1 MNQSHLQHITIKN
14 VNDPKV
20 DEIRSKFFNKLG
32 IAKINLNEVDNN
44 GSRFKSGRIIDSS
57 ANNAR
62 KLGSAMRYQVPLK
75 YDIGDDGGIFHVDNN
90 GRIGKEPGCFDI
102 STVQDIPDKERAT
115 RKIEFDD
122 LVSVVPIP
130 MRNEY
135 SSRIRSRMWSDRLEI
150 MKNAQRN
157 SVEFAAEGWNWRTVT
172 EDEGMILC
180 STTGERIH
188 PVHYRRYFYF
198 RHNLATQQ
206 HFQSIGEMDYE
217 DSA

>member
-1 MNQSHLQHITIKN
+1 MNQSRLQQITIKN
-14 VNDPKV
+14 ANDPKV

-32 IAKINLNEVDNN
+32 IGKINPDEVDKI
-44 GSRFKSGRIIDSS
+44 GPYLKSGNIVDFSL
-57 ANNAR
+57 NNAR

-75 YDIGDDGGIFHVDNN
+75 YNISDDDCVFHASNN
-90 GRIGKEPGCFDI
+90 EMKEPGCFN
-102 STVQDIPDKERAT
+102 VLAPREVPDKECAK

-122 LVSVVPIP
+122 AVSVVPIP

-135 SSRIRSRMWSDRLEI
+135 SSRIRSRIWSDRLEI

-157 SVEFAAEGWNWRTVT
+157 TVEFAAEGWNWRTVT

-180 STTGERIH
+180 SSTGERIH
-188 PVHYRRYFYF
+188 PVHCRRYFYF
-198 RHNLATQQ
+198 RHNPATQQ

-217 DSA
+217 ESA